1 MKKAREQGFRPNP
14 LLYMV
19 LIALAVYVLLFLASP
34 YEWSG
39 EHKITRGGFI
49 ASMLLL
55 PDEMA
60 GVWMDGPTVLLL
72 DRLFPMAVA
81 AAVCAVSGML
91 GLLTLAALGIDRRLT
106 KLENFFFAEAVGLN
120 LVSTWTLAV
129 GLFGGLHNRLW
140 FIGPVLAV
148 AVGWGWWCRLRG
160 RDRSSSLMI
169 ESGKVEN
176 ELWWL
181 NRKWLWWL
189 GGVFAVVM
197 LLGGLLP
204 PCEFDVREYHLEAPK
219 EFFAAGAIRFVPYNI
234 YANMA
239 LGTEMHALLGMV
251 LTGDWWVG
259 ALVGKAIIAL
269 FIPLTAL
276 GLLAAG
282 RRLFSTA
289 AGLMAALVYL
299 SIPLLVN
306 ISTVGFIEGAA
317 ALYLFATLYA
327 MLLVGGDREASLRH
341 WFLPGYL
348 AGASVACKYPGLLFV
363 VAPLGAWLLWLRWGR
378 RDEDGR
384 WSPDL
389 LAPVVF
395 SLAVVAGCGLWLAK
409 NWVLAGNPLYP
420 LLYGL
425 FGGETLTAEK
435 SALWNRVHQPA
446 GFTLTALAAD
456 TRRVLLSSDWL
467 SPILIPLAALAW
479 FHRRKRVVAGLTLYF
494 AFVVAAWWC
503 LALRIDR
510 YWAPALPVL
519 ALLAGAGATW
529 CRDRL
534 WQTSLLVLVIFSS
547 VICFLTAATSPCI
560 YPPLFVSYSTLRT
573 ATDRVNPWH
582 LYLNEHAEGTVLLVG
597 EAQVF
602 DLEMPILYN
611 TWLDDSVFESIFR
624 DPKSGALRPTDE
636 IRAELKA
643 RNISHLY
650 VAWSE
655 IARYV
660 QTGYGHWDFVRP
672 ELFQRLVAD
681 GILEHVPPPKGLE
694 ESVNQVYRVVP

>member
-14 LLYMV
+14 LLYVV
-19 LIALAVYVLLFLASP
+19 LVALVVYLLLFLASP

-39 EHKITRGGFI
+39 SRKITRAGFI
-49 ASMLLL
+49 VPMLLL
-55 PDEMA
+55 PDEVVGA
-60 GVWMDGPTVLLL
+60 WMDGPTVLLL
-72 DRLFPMAVA
+72 DRLFPLAVA
-81 AAVCAVSGML
+81 AVVCVVSGML
-91 GLLTLAALGIDRRLT
+91 GFLALAGLGIDRRLT
-106 KLENFFFAEAVGLN
+106 KLEQVFFAEAVGLN

-129 GLFGGLHNRLW
+129 GLFGGLHNRFW
-140 FIGPVLAV
+140 FIGPAV
-148 AVGWGWWCRLRG
+148 AVAAGWGWWYRSRG
-160 RDRSSSLMI
+160 HRAASSLPI
-169 ESGKVEN
+169 ESNKDED

-189 GGVFAVVM
+189 GGAFAVVM

-269 FIPLTAL
+269 FTPLTAL

-282 RRLFSTA
+282 RRLFSPA

-306 ISTVGFIEGAA
+306 ISAVGFIEGAA

-327 MLLVGGDREASLRH
+327 MFLVAGDREVSLWH
-341 WFLPGYL
+341 WLLPGYL

-378 RDEDGR
+378 RDENGR

-420 LLYGL
+420 LLY
-425 FGGETLTAEK
+425 AC
-435 SALWNRVHQPA
+435 SAAKP
-446 GFTLTALAAD
+446 
-456 TRRVLLSSDWL
+456 
-467 SPILIPLAALAW
+467 
-479 FHRRKRVVAGLTLYF
+479 
-494 AFVVAAWWC
+494 
-503 LALRIDR
+503 
-510 YWAPALPVL
+510 
-519 ALLAGAGATW
+519 
-529 CRDRL
+529 
-534 WQTSLLVLVIFSS
+534 
-547 VICFLTAATSPCI
+547 
-560 YPPLFVSYSTLRT
+560 
-573 ATDRVNPWH
+573 
-582 LYLNEHAEGTVLLVG
+582 
-597 EAQVF
+597 
-602 DLEMPILYN
+602 
-611 TWLDDSVFESIFR
+611 
-624 DPKSGALRPTDE
+624 
-636 IRAELKA
+636 
-643 RNISHLY
+643 
-650 VAWSE
+650 
-655 IARYV
+655 
-660 QTGYGHWDFVRP
+660 
-672 ELFQRLVAD
+672 
-681 GILEHVPPPKGLE
+681 
-694 ESVNQVYRVVP
+694 